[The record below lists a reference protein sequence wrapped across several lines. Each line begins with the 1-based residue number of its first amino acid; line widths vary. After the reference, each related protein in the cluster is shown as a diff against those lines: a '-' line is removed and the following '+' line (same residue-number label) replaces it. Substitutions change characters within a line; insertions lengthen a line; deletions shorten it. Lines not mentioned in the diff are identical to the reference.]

1 MQKKYNFKRVSLS
14 DKIEKYIDEDPVNL
28 KNNSEEGNEEE
39 DEDEEDVIIELDRL
53 SVLTTSKQSLK
64 IPRPKKV
71 VPEKKTSIIPPH
83 IQGQILAILS
93 AVIGSFTT
101 IFIKKANLLSPTEQA
116 TIR

>member
-28 KNNSEEGNEEE
+28 KKKSEEGNEEE
-39 DEDEEDVIIELDRL
+39 DEEDEEDVIVELDRL

-71 VPEKKTSIIPPH
+71 IHEKKTSIIPAH

-93 AVIGSFTT
+93 ALIGSFTT
-101 IFIKKANLLSPTEQA
+101 IFAVNPRLLLLTD
-116 TIR
+116 

>member
-28 KNNSEEGNEEE
+28 KKNSEEGNEEE
-39 DEDEEDVIIELDRL
+39 DEEDVIVELDRL
-53 SVLTTSKQSLK
+53 SVLTTSKQSLR

-71 VPEKKTSIIPPH
+71 IHEKRTSIIPAH

-93 AVIGSFTT
+93 ALIGSFTT
-101 IFIKKANLLSPTEQA
+101 IFIKKSNLLSPTEQA